1 MRLKNVTF
9 LNDNMK
15 FETRDFS
22 IKNSPIKFNIN
33 DGKKRVLWTA
43 RIIW

>member
-1 MRLKNVTF
+1 MILKNVTF

-22 IKNSPIKFNIN
+22 IKNNRINFDFN
-33 DGKKRVLWTA
+33 KSEKRYIWTV
-43 RIIW
+43 RNI